1 MHEHE
6 VAALDAA
13 IADLWGIARAEG
25 LDPMATH
32 FEIVPAPVL
41 YEVAAYG
48 LPGRFAHW
56 SHGKAYQQMKTQ
68 YDFGLMKI
76 FELIVHADP
85 AQAFLLDTNDLFTNK
100 FVAAHVLGHSDFF
113 KHNAHFGTVPL
124 DMDERVRLHAE
135 RIRAYEFAHGRRE
148 VEAYLDAVLA
158 IQEHVDPWAD
168 EPAPLARVGV
178 ARPEPAAE
186 APAEAVPEPWEDL
199 LERRAAPEPPPA
211 KPGRLAPGEGED
223 LLLVILR
230 HAPELKDWQRDVI
243 ALVRAESL
251 YFQPYVRTKI
261 MNEGWATFWHVR
273 LLRRLRLT
281 DAEYTEFARL
291 NAGVRSP
298 YPGAVNPYLLGVSIW
313 EDICQREGLQRC
325 FLVRESEDDLA
336 FLRNHLSKEVA
347 RDLDMYV
354 YQFQED
360 AWSVTDKAWEG
371 VRDTLLQSRVHAGHP
386 RIVAADVDHH
396 GSRELYLQHRHDGRE
411 LDLEYAE
418 RTLQRVAQLWG
429 RRVHLETQVD
439 GKPKVL
445 SCDPPPAA
453 R

>member
-1 MHEHE
+1 MRDDEI
-6 VAALDAA
+6 ATLDAA
-13 IADLWGIARAEG
+13 IADLWTIAREEG
-25 LDPMATH
+25 LDPMRTH
-32 FEIVPAPVL
+32 FELVPAAVL

-76 FELIVHADP
+76 FELIIHADP

-113 KHNAHFGTVPL
+113 KHNAHFRGSTL

-148 VEAYLDAVLA
+148 VEAYLDAVLT

-168 EPAPLARVGV
+168 EPAPLAKVGV
-178 ARPEPAAE
+178 ARPESLPADPAGSQPDLWQDLRQRPE
-186 APAEAVPEPWEDL
+186 APGKE
-199 LERRAAPEPPPA
+199 PA
-211 KPGRLAPGEGED
+211 KPTIDAREGED
-223 LLLVILR
+223 LLLAILR
-230 HAPELKDWQRDVI
+230 HAPDLEDWQRDVI

-273 LLRRLRLT
+273 LLRRLRLS

-313 EDICQREGLQRC
+313 EDLCKREGLERC
-325 FLVRESEDDLA
+325 FLVRETEDDLA
-336 FLRNHLSKEVA
+336 FLRNHLTKEVA
-347 RDLDMYV
+347 MDLDMYV
-354 YQFQED
+354 YQFQDD
-360 AWSVTDKAWEG
+360 AWSVTDKAWDT
-371 VRDTLLQSRVHAGHP
+371 VRDTLVQSRVHCGHP
-386 RIVAADVDHH
+386 RIVATDVDYR
-396 GSRELYLQHRHDGRE
+396 GARELYLAHRSDGRE
-411 LDLEYAE
+411 LDMEYADK
-418 RTLQRVAQLWG
+418 TMQRIAELWR
-429 RRVHLETQVD
+429 RRVHLETVVD

-445 SCDPPPAA
+445 SCDPPA

>member
-1 MHEHE
+1 MREDE

-13 IADLWGIARAEG
+13 IADLWGIARDEG
-25 LDPMATH
+25 LDPMRTH
-32 FEIVPAPVL
+32 FELVPAPVL

-76 FELIVHADP
+76 FELIIHADP

-113 KHNAHFGTVPL
+113 KHNAYFRRSSL

-148 VEAYLDAVLA
+148 VEAYLDAILA

-168 EPAPLARVGV
+168 DLAPLVGVGVTRPQGPEPAPAT
-178 ARPEPAAE
+178 PN
-186 APAEAVPEPWEDL
+186 PWEDL
-199 LERRAAPEPPPA
+199 MGRRAAPTPPPP
-211 KPGRLAPGEGED
+211 KPSLSPEVGED

-230 HAPELKDWQRDVI
+230 HAPDLEDWQRDVI
-243 ALVRAESL
+243 ALVRTESL
-251 YFQPYVRTKI
+251 YFRPYVRTKI

-273 LLRRLRLT
+273 LLRRLQLD

-313 EDICQREGLQRC
+313 EDLCKREGLQRC
-325 FLVRESEDDLA
+325 FLVRESEDDLS
-336 FLRNHLSKEVA
+336 FLRNHLTKEVA
-347 RDLDMYV
+347 KDLDVYV
-354 YQFQED
+354 YQFHDD
-360 AWSVTDKAWEG
+360 AWSVTDKAWDK
-371 VRDTLLQSRVHAGHP
+371 VHDALIQSRVHCGHP
-386 RIVAADVDHH
+386 RIVATDIDHR
-396 GSRELYLQHRHDGRE
+396 GARELYLVHRHDGRE
-411 LDLEYAE
+411 LDLEYAD
-418 RTLQRVAQLWG
+418 RTLQRVAQLWR
-429 RRVHLETQVD
+429 RRVHLETLAD

-445 SCDPPPAA
+445 SCDPPAK
-453 R
+453 

>member
-1 MHEHE
+1 VREDE
-6 VAALDAA
+6 LAALDEA
-13 IADLWGIARAEG
+13 IAELWAIAREEG
-25 LDPMATH
+25 LDPMRTH
-32 FEIVPAPVL
+32 FELVPAAVL

-113 KHNAHFGTVPL
+113 KHNAHFRRSSL

-168 EPAPLARVGV
+168 ETSPLAKVGVTRPDAPPAP
-178 ARPEPAAE
+178 PSSP
-186 APAEAVPEPWEDL
+186 PEPWEDL
-199 LERRAAPEPPPA
+199 LGRRTPATPTPA
-211 KPGRLAPGEGED
+211 KPSVDAREAED

-230 HAPELKDWQRDVI
+230 HAPELEDWQRDVI

-273 LLRRLRLT
+273 LLRRLRLS

-313 EDICQREGLQRC
+313 EDLCKREGLERC

-336 FLRNHLSKEVA
+336 FLRNHLTKEVA
-347 RDLDMYV
+347 KDLDMYV
-354 YQFQED
+354 YQFQDD
-360 AWSVTDKAWEG
+360 AWSVTDKAWER
-371 VRDTLLQSRVHAGHP
+371 VRDTLIQSRVHCGHP
-386 RIVAADVDHH
+386 RIVAADIDHH
-396 GSRELYLQHRHDGRE
+396 GARELYLVHRHDGRE
-411 LDLEYAE
+411 LDIEYAE
-418 RTLQRVAQLWG
+418 KTLQRVAQLWR
-429 RRVHLETQVD
+429 RRVHLETVVD

-445 SCDPPPAA
+445 SCDPPA

>member
-1 MHEHE
+1 MRDDE
-6 VAALDAA
+6 VAALDLA
-13 IADLWGIARAEG
+13 IADLWSIAHGEG
-25 LDPMATH
+25 LDPMRTH

-113 KHNAHFGTVPL
+113 KHNAHFRAAAL

-148 VEAYLDAVLA
+148 VESFLDAVLA

-168 EPAPLARVGV
+168 EPTPLARVGV
-178 ARPEPAAE
+178 VRPEPERPE
-186 APAEAVPEPWEDL
+186 APPQQPEAWEDL
-199 LERRAAPEPPPA
+199 LERRTAPATPAPA
-211 KPGRLAPGEGED
+211 KPNLDPGEGED
-223 LLLVILR
+223 ILLVILR
-230 HAPELKDWQRDVI
+230 HAPDLADWQRDVI
-243 ALVRAESL
+243 ALVRTESL
-251 YFQPYVRTKI
+251 YFRPYVRTKI

-273 LLRRLRLT
+273 LLRRLQLS

-313 EDICQREGLQRC
+313 EDLNRREGLQRC
-325 FLVRESEDDLA
+325 FLVRESEDDLS
-336 FLRNHLSKEVA
+336 FLRNHLTKEVA
-347 RDLDMYV
+347 KDLDMYV
-354 YQFQED
+354 YQFQDD
-360 AWSVTDKAWEG
+360 AWSVTDKAWEA
-371 VRDTLLQSRVHAGHP
+371 VRDTLLASRVHCGHP

-396 GSRELYLQHRHDGRE
+396 GSRELYLQHRHDGRD

-418 RTLQRVAQLWG
+418 RTLQRVAQLWR
-429 RRVHLETQVD
+429 RRVHLETPVD

-445 SCDPPPAA
+445 TCDPPPV